1 MPGRLYVVST
11 PIGNLGDFSFR
22 AVEILKSVQRILAED
37 TRHSRTL
44 LDRYDIK
51 TPTSSYHEHNEASA
65 TPKLVARL
73 LDGDDLALISDAG
86 TPLLSDP
93 GERLV
98 RAAIDAGVAV
108 IPIPGASAI
117 LSALVASGLPSDR
130 FTFFGFLPRKGRE
143 RTQTLDEIASS
154 RYTAILY
161 EAPGRV
167 AETLRQLAERAG
179 DRDAVVGREL
189 TKQFEEL
196 RRGTTASLSAYYSET
211 PIRGEVVILVAGA
224 SPVAPSTDDMQRLA
238 AELRAS
244 GLSVKDVVAEL
255 VKRGVARNEGYR
267 MAREAEMGNGKSE
280 MGGDE

>member
-189 TKQFEEL
+189 TKQFEEF
-196 RRGTTASLSAYYSET
+196 RRGTTASLSTYYSET

-224 SPVAPSTDDMQRLA
+224 SPITPNTADKQRLA